1 MEWEVEL
8 NKNFKFLAK
17 QNTWASQRYRRVYMY
32 NTNIKTKVLSESV
45 WKKDEMG
52 NSKRTNDQTNMKK
65 GNLISNEKKCNS
77 PSILGFSKFWTAQ
90 IELDTCS
97 KKWV

>member
-65 GNLISNEKKCNS
+65 GNLISNEKKNAIHQASWDSPNS
-77 PSILGFSKFWTAQ
+77 
-90 IELDTCS
+90 ELP
-97 KKWV
+97 KLN